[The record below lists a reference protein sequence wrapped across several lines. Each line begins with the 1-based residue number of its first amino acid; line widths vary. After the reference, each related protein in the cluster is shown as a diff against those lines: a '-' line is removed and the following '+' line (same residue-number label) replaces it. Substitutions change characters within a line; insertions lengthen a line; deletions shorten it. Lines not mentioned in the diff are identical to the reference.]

1 MVKVRIF
8 VRLAILFMIVYSF
21 VGTVQM
27 QMKDKQIQIRKPDAP
42 TSFELAEVPDEVLE
56 EIEVEAHEYP

>member
-8 VRLAILFMIVYSF
+8 VRLAMLFMIVYSF
-21 VGTVQM
+21 LSVVEIQL
-27 QMKDKQIQIRKPDAP
+27 KDTQLTRPDAP
-42 TSFELAEVPDEVLE
+42 TSSELAEIPDEVLE